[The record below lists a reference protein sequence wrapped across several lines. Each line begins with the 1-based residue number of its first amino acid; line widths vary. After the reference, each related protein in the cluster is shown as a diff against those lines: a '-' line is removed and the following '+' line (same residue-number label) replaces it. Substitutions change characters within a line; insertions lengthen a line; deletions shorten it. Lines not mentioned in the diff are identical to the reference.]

1 MNNVLG
7 CFNLKIC
14 SQNIHGQGANNRD
27 KKKLRKKSQG
37 KRYNIGVTEAADL
50 KTWQNFFGTENVHL
64 TKAWTWGKGAAIAV
78 SLCPIQGT
86 LIKNFIKNKIYHL

>member
-14 SQNIHGQGANNRD
+14 SQNIQGQGANNRD
-27 KKKLRKKSQG
+27 KKKLRKKG

-64 TKAWTWGKGAAIAV
+64 TKAWTWGKGGCNCCQ
-78 SLCPIQGT
+78 SMPHTGNT
-86 LIKNFIKNKIYHL
+86 N